1 MKHRGKYLP
10 VLIISTLAMTI
21 SVILSCC
28 ADNSYSKISGTWY
41 NESDLDGIT
50 LVITDDGTYARG
62 EEVGDVS
69 IEDQTLI
76 FLPNYDEGMTA
87 TLSEK
92 NGSKV
97 LYDSY
102 GNIWF
107 SDYEA
112 AADYHET
119 IIAEKTE
126 NDKNQLV
133 GVWEYSDLMR
143 LTIRGAGTYEIIS
156 PDSWGFYESGT
167 WESYRDGD
175 YLKVKAD
182 VGELNE
188 GTIQHSTSFLDGYF
202 VSDDYNGGYWL
213 LGGGSFRWT
222 KAASGVSSN
231 SSESEMTLEQYIK
244 NDKDAMNSI
253 YSAGEEAG
261 MEVSIEGNM
270 VVYSYDIA
278 QIDSVT
284 EEIAL
289 GENTRLSL
297 MEGIAE
303 NKDTFN
309 GIRTKLETETGIRNI
324 TIRVIY
330 KYNGDILVTKDFS

>member
-1 MKHRGKYLP
+1 
-10 VLIISTLAMTI
+10 
-21 SVILSCC
+21 
-28 ADNSYSKISGTWY
+28 
-41 NESDLDGIT
+41 
-50 LVITDDGTYARG
+50 
-62 EEVGDVS
+62 
-69 IEDQTLI
+69 
-76 FLPNYDEGMTA
+76 
-87 TLSEK
+87 
-92 NGSKV
+92 
-97 LYDSY
+97 
-102 GNIWF
+102 
-107 SDYEA
+107 
-112 AADYHET
+112 
-119 IIAEKTE
+119 
-126 NDKNQLV
+126 
-133 GVWEYSDLMR
+133 
-143 LTIRGAGTYEIIS
+143 
-156 PDSWGFYESGT
+156 
-167 WESYRDGD
+167 
-175 YLKVKAD
+175 
-182 VGELNE
+182 
-188 GTIQHSTSFLDGYF
+188 
-202 VSDDYNGGYWL
+202 
-213 LGGGSFRWT
+213 
-222 KAASGVSSN
+222 
-231 SSESEMTLEQYIK
+231 MTLEQYIK